1 MSLRIRF
8 FLFFLFFL
16 ALFPIPVRS
25 EAGPKTGNLPALQ
38 AEVQRLRELEF
49 LRPVQSREMSLEE
62 AGQEV
67 RQMLGRDL
75 ETPSARGREL
85 FLQSLG
91 LLPEGTS
98 LESSLVDLF
107 GEQIRGLYD
116 PRKQVFVVVREVPD
130 SLPSSAI
137 SAAVG
142 LDLGEL
148 YTLHELVHA
157 LQDQH
162 FGLLALEEGTRGNFD
177 ALMALR
183 ALLEGDANLVM
194 FQAAARR
201 MGLDAGLVVSLLG
214 SGPPPGLPGLD
225 AYPQFQGAPR
235 FLQEFLTMPY
245 FQGMGFVAALHRD
258 GGWPRVGAAFRELP
272 ASTEHILHPEKFL
285 RGDDPPLRVD
295 LSDLPGKFGSYALLS
310 EDTAGEFL
318 IRVWGEENLGIE
330 RGRQAAAGWGG
341 DSWRLYATDQD
352 RFFLWV
358 TAWDTEA
365 DAREFE
371 ALARKAR
378 AAHTDRIERNGA
390 RVLVISGAP
399 GELVQAISSAAG
411 KAKIHP

>member
-1 MSLRIRF
+1 MSLRARV
-8 FLFFLFFL
+8 FLFFL
-16 ALFPIPVRS
+16 ALVLLPIPARP
-25 EAGPKTGNLPALQ
+25 EAGPKAGSLPALQ

-49 LRPVQSREMSLEE
+49 LRPVQALEMSLEQ

-75 ETPSARGREL
+75 ESSSTRGREF
-85 FLQSLG
+85 FLQTLG

-98 LESSLVDLF
+98 LEASLASLF

-116 PRKQVFVVVREVPD
+116 PRKQVFVVVRDAPD
-130 SLPSSAI
+130 PSAS
-137 SAAVG
+137 SGFPAALG
-142 LDLGEL
+142 LDLAEL

-162 FGLLALEEGTRGNFD
+162 FGLLALEERTRGRFD
-177 ALMALR
+177 ALMSLR

-201 MGLDAGLVVSLLG
+201 MGLDAGILVSLLG
-214 SGPPPGLPGLD
+214 SGPAPSLPGLD
-225 AYPQFQGAPR
+225 AYPQFQEAPR

-245 FQGMGFVAALHRD
+245 FQGMGFVAALHRA
-258 GGWPRVGAAFRELP
+258 GGWPKVDGAFHDMP

-285 RGDDPPLRVD
+285 GGEDPPLRVD
-295 LSDLPGKFGSYALLS
+295 LSALPERFGSHSLLS

-318 IRVWGEENLGIE
+318 IRVWGEENLGTE
-330 RGRQAAAGWGG
+330 LGREAAAGWGG
-341 DSWRLYATDQD
+341 DSWRVYSADQS

-378 AAHTDRIERNGA
+378 AAHPDRIERHGA

-399 GELVQAISSAAG
+399 GDLVQVVSSAAG

>member
-1 MSLRIRF
+1 MSLRARF
-8 FLFFLFFL
+8 FLLFL
-16 ALFPIPVRS
+16 ALVLLPIPARS
-25 EAGPKTGNLPALQ
+25 EVGPKAGSLPSLQ
-38 AEVQRLRELEF
+38 AEVQRLRDLEF
-49 LRPVQSREMSLEE
+49 LRPVRALEMSLEE

-75 ETPSARGREL
+75 ESSSTRGREF
-85 FLQSLG
+85 FLQTLG

-98 LESSLVDLF
+98 LEASLASLF

-116 PRKQVFVVVREVPD
+116 PRKQVFVVVRDAPD
-130 SLPSSAI
+130 PSASSGLP
-137 SAAVG
+137 AALG
-142 LDLGEL
+142 LDLAEL

-162 FGLLALEEGTRGNFD
+162 FGLLALEEQTRGRFD

-201 MGLDAGLVVSLLG
+201 MGLDAGILVSLLG
-214 SGPPPGLPGLD
+214 SGPATTLPGLD
-225 AYPQFQGAPR
+225 AYPQFQEAPR

-245 FQGMGFVAALHRD
+245 FQGMGFVAAVHRA
-258 GGWPRVGAAFRELP
+258 GGWPKVDAAFRDLP
-272 ASTEHILHPEKFL
+272 ASTEHILHPEKLL

-295 LSDLPGKFGSYALLS
+295 LSALPAKLGSYALLT

-318 IRVWGEENLGIE
+318 VRVWGEENLGVE
-330 RGRQAAAGWGG
+330 EGRQAAAGWGG
-341 DSWRLYATDQD
+341 DSWRVYATDRD

-378 AAHTDRIERNGA
+378 AAHPDRIERHGA

-399 GELVQAISSAAG
+399 GDLVQAVSSAAG

>member
-1 MSLRIRF
+1 MSLRTRF
-8 FLFFLFFL
+8 FLLFL
-16 ALFPIPVRS
+16 ALVLVPGPARS
-25 EAGPKTGNLPALQ
+25 EAGPAGGGLGSLQ

-49 LRPVQSREMSLEE
+49 LRPVRALEMSLEQ

-75 ETPSARGREL
+75 ENPSTRGREF

-98 LESSLVDLF
+98 LEASLASLF

-116 PRKQVFVVVREVPD
+116 PRKQVFVVVRDAPD
-130 SLPSSAI
+130 PLASSGLP
-137 SAAVG
+137 AALG
-142 LDLGEL
+142 LDLAQL

-162 FGLLALEEGTRGNFD
+162 FGLLGLEERTRGRFD
-177 ALMALR
+177 GLMALR
-183 ALLEGDANLVM
+183 AVLEGDANLVM

-201 MGLDAGLVVSLLG
+201 MGLDAGVLVSLLG
-214 SGPPPGLPGLD
+214 SGPATNLPGLD
-225 AYPQFQGAPR
+225 AYPQFQEAPR

-245 FQGMGFVAALHRD
+245 FQGMGFVAALHRA
-258 GGWPRVGAAFRELP
+258 GGWAKVDGAFRDLP

-285 RGDDPPLRVD
+285 RADDPPLRVD
-295 LSDLPGKFGSYALLS
+295 LSALPEKFGAFPLLS

-318 IRVWGEENLGIE
+318 IRVWGEENLGTE
-330 RGRQAAAGWGG
+330 EGRRAAAGWGG
-341 DSWRLYATDQD
+341 DSWRVYSSDQS
-352 RFFLWV
+352 RFFVWV

-365 DAREFE
+365 DAHEFE

-378 AAHTDRIERNGA
+378 AAHPDRIERHGA

-399 GELVQAISSAAG
+399 GELVQAVSSAAG